1 MSFFVPA
8 ALLQVGATS
17 GVGPGY
23 LTLVLSISV
32 LSLLVAVLFSRYVL
46 KQDTG
51 TPQMQTISNA
61 IKEGAEAFLRRQ
73 NKTIIILAL
82 ALAVIIYLGYS
93 FGKGDATL
101 AMRMTISFV
110 IGAAGP

>member
-1 MSFFVPA
+1 MVLFVPA
-8 ALLQVGATS
+8 VLLQVET
-17 GVGPGY
+17 GY
-23 LTLVLSISV
+23 LSIVLSISV

-51 TPQMQTISNA
+51 TAQMQTISNA

-82 ALAVIIYLGYS
+82 ALAVIIYLGYA
-93 FGKGDATL
+93 FGKGDSAL

-110 IGAAGP
+110 